1 MNQQSQVDQLQETVA
16 MLMQAMNALQSK
28 VDSHDEIIKQK
39 DTIIAERDAEIERQ
53 REIIRSLQRMIFG
66 QRSEK
71 TVYLMD
77 GAEQISLFGE
87 ALPGTVPAKETEEVK
102 VAAHTRKSKRSYD
115 EIFDIL
121 PNEDV
126 VYDVPVEKRLDANG
140 EPLEYLGQE
149 RVRRELHTTRQELKV
164 INIYRKCYGSKRKG
178 AGGSRETVVKADV
191 PQAFYPHSYASPSLI
206 ADVIT
211 KKYLYG
217 LPLYRQER
225 YFKEH
230 GIALSRNTLASW
242 VIYTADNYLK
252 SVYDILCTELLKQDV
267 IHTDET
273 PIQVLKEPGKKPTTK
288 SQMWVYTTDKLNPHP
303 ITCFQYRDNRSG
315 ECPTEFLKGFTGT
328 LVADAFSGYNLVAGV
343 TRAGCWAHMR
353 RKWYEA
359 IPSDYRAKGSSAE
372 KLDLDKAKSKGYTE
386 KALVPLE
393 MFQLC
398 SKLFSLEREFEN
410 LTPDERKQQR
420 QLKSKPVVEEY
431 FQKLSKIQSPSGNLK
446 KACTYATNQKE
457 PLCTFLN
464 DGNIE
469 ISNNAAERAVR
480 QVVIGRKNWL
490 FSDTQDG
497 ARATAIAYSIMNTAK
512 FNGLRVY
519 EYLEHLLDTIYRTP
533 KNLLDLNKLLPWS
546 QEMQAAFRME

>member
-1 MNQQSQVDQLQETVA
+1 MSQQSQIDQLQDTVA
-16 MLMQAMNALQSK
+16 MLMQGMNALQNK

-39 DTIIAERDAEIERQ
+39 DAIIAEKDAEIERQ
-53 REIIRSLQRMIFG
+53 RQIIRNFQRMIFG

-87 ALPGTVPAKETEEVK
+87 ALPGTVPAAET
-102 VAAHTRKSKRSYD
+102 D
-115 EIFDIL
+115 EIAVTAHNRKIKRTYKEMFDVL

-126 VYDVPVEKRLDANG
+126 VYDVPKEKQVDANG
-140 EPLEYLGQE
+140 KPLEYLGQE
-149 RVRRELHTTRQELKV
+149 LIRRELHTTPQKLKV
-164 INIYRKCYGSKRKG
+164 VNVYQKCYGSKRKG
-178 AGGSRETVVKADV
+178 VGSSRETVVKADV
-191 PQAFYPHSYASPSLI
+191 PQAFYPHSYASVSLI
-206 ADVIT
+206 ADVLI
-211 KKYLYG
+211 KKFLYG

-225 YFKEH
+225 FFKEH

-252 SVYDILCTELLKQDV
+252 SVHEILCAELLKQDV
-267 IHTDET
+267 IHADET
-273 PIQVLKEPGKKPTTK
+273 PIQVLKEPGKKPSSK
-288 SQMWVYTTDKLNPHP
+288 SEMWVFTTNKANPHY
-303 ITCFQYRDNRSG
+303 ICCYEYRDNRSHD
-315 ECPTEFLKGFTGT
+315 CPTEFLVDFKGT
-328 LVADAFSGYNLVAGV
+328 LISDGFSAYHLVDEV

-353 RKWYEA
+353 RYWYEA
-359 IPSDYRAKGSSAE
+359 LPSAYRVKETRAE
-372 KLDLDKAKSKGYTE
+372 KLDLDAAKAEGYPTE
-386 KALVPLE
+386 AVTCLE

-398 SKLFSLEREFEN
+398 SKLFSLEHEFEN

-457 PLCTFLN
+457 PLCAFLN

-497 ARATAIAYSIMNTAK
+497 ARATAITYSIMNTAK

-519 EYLEHLLDTIYRTP
+519 EYLEYLLDTIYRTP

-546 QEMQAAFRME
+546 PEMQAAFQI